1 MRLEVEAPESRTLIL
16 RAPAHLKGLK
26 PMSFILALLALLPFV
41 FRAASVLSRLSCA
54 ASRSCILLGEDI
66 SDRHFSEQSMP
77 EYPLF
82 QWKKKKLGFHSS
94 GVLLICKGGKKGMIL
109 SSLLFLC
116 CSQGFQEC
124 KNGFPDVSAVWA
136 WSECAIQV
144 QKANCYTSEWE
155 VGLLHRVSAQHTWM
169 LV

>member
-1 MRLEVEAPESRTLIL
+1 MFKTDVQKSCQYTGGRNKSGWSQTHLDPDKDVTPLMRLEVEAPESRTLIL

-82 QWKKKKLGFHSS
+82 QWKKKKAWFPFFWSS
-94 GVLLICKGGKKGMIL
+94 SNMQGGKKRYDLVITVVPV
-109 SSLLFLC
+109 LLPGI
-116 CSQGFQEC
+116 S
-124 KNGFPDVSAVWA
+124 
-136 WSECAIQV
+136 
-144 QKANCYTSEWE
+144 
-155 VGLLHRVSAQHTWM
+155 RM
-169 LV
+169 